1 MGVFSLL
8 GKELREHT
16 LSLLMLACGLL
27 VVVLILIAQQV
38 SGEFNL
44 SVLEIVR
51 FSLMSVIPLIAIIV
65 GNRLIVREYIGGTRQ
80 FVEALP
86 VGNALPLII
95 KYCIG
100 FIFINVLAAAVLLV
114 AVMLSSQSE
123 GLDNR
128 YLALVLTKTLTLSTL
143 LWSLVFFISITGRI
157 RVICYVGLGMLLLFL
172 INSPNFDQ
180 ARLAP
185 IGLMDRQLFV
195 FEREIIP
202 WAQLIQ
208 TWLLSVMLIAAG
220 FILALVNEGSLIEK
234 LSKPISK
241 RDMAVLV
248 LVVLASVTIY
258 QTLAKTWEVE
268 TFEFATPNVVR
279 FDDPPIAVMYL
290 EPSQLGRATEIADL
304 LKSVLGQFKADLG
317 LTQLPTVRIELNT
330 ELEHT
335 EIEPDLVSGVL
346 VTANYLDY
354 DAFEDKGIAYI
365 AMHHSLLSL
374 SNSRMDFET
383 RHWILDGLSRWWA
396 ESGAAKIQDAQV
408 QVNQVQGTTASEIN
422 AEIMAL
428 AVYAARRY
436 DKDTPPLLLWQT
448 LTDELG
454 FEMADALS
462 FSAIKYLEQE
472 RGFESVIQLASDYV
486 SEKVGNTSIES
497 FKRLALSDEARF
509 EKLTGWPLRE
519 FIQSWLAW
527 LETQAQI
534 DSVAAKLD
542 AIPDLQAQ
550 VRSVVNEKGVRL
562 FEGSYRA
569 GKNYK
574 PGEYGQCV
582 LRHQPTSAFDIE
594 TSIYTRIRD
603 RRSCETTGI
612 AHLVE
617 PGYAAG
623 ERAYVVLEL
632 ESDEFHRP
640 IPLWTGR
647 VVVQ

>member
-1 MGVFSLL
+1 MGVISLL

-16 LSLLMLACGLL
+16 LALVMLACGLL

-44 SVLEIVR
+44 SVIETVR

-86 VGNALPLII
+86 VGNALPLTI
-95 KYCIG
+95 KYILG
-100 FIFINVLAAAVLLV
+100 FIFINTLAAAVLGI
-114 AVMLSSQSE
+114 AVLLSSNSE

-128 YLALVLTKTLTLSTL
+128 FLLLVLTKTLTIATL

-157 RVICYVGLGMLLLFL
+157 RIICYVALGMFLLFL

-180 ARLAP
+180 ALLAP

-195 FEREIIP
+195 FERDIIP
-202 WAQLIQ
+202 WSQLIQ
-208 TWLLSVMLIAAG
+208 TWLLSALLVAAG
-220 FILALVNEGSLIEK
+220 YVLALVNEGSLVEK

-241 RDMAVLV
+241 RDIAVLV
-248 LVVLASVTIY
+248 LVVLASVTLY
-258 QTLAKTWEVE
+258 QTLAKTWDVE
-268 TFEFATPNVVR
+268 TFEFGTSNVVR

-290 EPSQLGRATEIADL
+290 EPEQLARATQIATL
-304 LKSVLGQFKADLG
+304 LKTVLGKFKTDLG

-383 RHWILDGLSRWWA
+383 RHWILDGLSRWWT
-396 ESGAAKIQDAQV
+396 ESA
-408 QVNQVQGTTASEIN
+408 NLGTPENLQIEHN
-422 AEIMAL
+422 AELMAL
-428 AVYAARRY
+428 AVHAARRY
-436 DKDTPPLLLWQT
+436 DKGTPPLLLWQT

-462 FSAIKYLEQE
+462 YTAIKYLEQE
-472 RGFESVIQLASDYV
+472 RGFDVVIRLASDYV
-486 SEKVGNTSIES
+486 NEKVGNTSIES
-497 FKRLALSDEARF
+497 FKRLAVSDEARF

-519 FIQSWLAW
+519 FIKTWLIW
-527 LETQAQI
+527 LEDTARI
-534 DSVAAKLD
+534 DSVAAKLN

-550 VRSVVNEKGVRL
+550 VKSVVNEKGVRL
-562 FEGSYRA
+562 LEGSYRA
-569 GKNYK
+569 GADYK

-582 LRHQPTSAFDIE
+582 LRHQPTPAFDIE
-594 TSIYTRIRD
+594 TSIYSRVRD
-603 RRSCETTGI
+603 RRPCVITGV

-617 PGYAAG
+617 PGYAVG

-640 IPLWTGR
+640 IPLWAGR
-647 VVVQ
+647 VVMQ